1 MKMEE
6 LRELSVEDLRDS
18 LKRLQNELFKLRIE
32 AVQGRMTRPS
42 EMGKT
47 KRTIARIKT
56 LLPEKELEQKSLGG
70 EKK

>member
-6 LRELSVEDLRDS
+6 LRELSPEDLGEN
-18 LKRLQNELFKLRIE
+18 LKRLQNELFKLRIQ

-56 LLPEKELEQKSLGG
+56 FLREKELEQKSLGG
-70 EKK
+70 ENK

>member
-6 LRELSVEDLRDS
+6 LRELSREDLGDS
-18 LKRLQNELFKLRIE
+18 LKRLQNELFKLRIQ

-56 LLPEKELEQKSLGG
+56 FLREKELEQISLGG
-70 EKK
+70 ENK

>member
-18 LKRLQNELFKLRIE
+18 LKRLQNELFKLRMQ

-56 LLPEKELEQKSLGG
+56 FLRKKELEQRSLGG

>member
-6 LRELSVEDLRDS
+6 LRELSREDLHQN
-18 LKRLQNELFKLRIE
+18 LKRLQNELFKLRIQ
-32 AVQGRMTRPS
+32 AAQGRMTRPS

-47 KRTIARIKT
+47 KKTIARIKT
-56 LLPEKELEQKSLGG
+56 FLREKELEQRSLGG

>member
-6 LRELSVEDLRDS
+6 LRELSREDLGEN
-18 LKRLQNELFKLRIE
+18 LKRLQNELFKLRIQ

-56 LLPEKELEQKSLGG
+56 FLREKELEQKSQGG
-70 EKK
+70 ENK

>member
-6 LRELSVEDLRDS
+6 LRELSLEDLGEN

-56 LLPEKELEQKSLGG
+56 FLREKELEQKSLGG
-70 EKK
+70 ENK

>member
-6 LRELSVEDLRDS
+6 LRELSLEDLGEN

-56 LLPEKELEQKSLGG
+56 FLREKELEQISLGG
-70 EKK
+70 ENK

>member
-6 LRELSVEDLRDS
+6 LRELSVEDLHQN
-18 LKRLQNELFKLRIE
+18 LKRFQNELFKLRIQ
-32 AVQGRMTRPS
+32 AVQGRMTRPH
-42 EMGKT
+42 EMAKT

-56 LLPEKELEQKSLGG
+56 LLPEKELEQRSLGG

>member
-6 LRELSVEDLRDS
+6 LRELSIEDLREN

>member
-6 LRELSVEDLRDS
+6 LRELSVEDLREN
-18 LKRLQNELFKLRIE
+18 LKRLQNELFKLRIQ

-56 LLPEKELEQKSLGG
+56 LLPEKELEQRSLGG

>member
-18 LKRLQNELFKLRIE
+18 LKRLQNELFKLRIQ

-56 LLPEKELEQKSLGG
+56 FLRIIKYPLFPRIK
-70 EKK
+70 

>member
-6 LRELSVEDLRDS
+6 LKELSREDLRDS
-18 LKRLQNELFKLRIE
+18 LKRLQNELFKLRIQ

-56 LLPEKELEQKSLGG
+56 FLREKELEQISLGG
-70 EKK
+70 ENK